1 MVAGGK
7 DLRRE
12 SGLSPVP
19 RLKEIAPEQMS
30 EAQREACAQMVAGK
44 RGRVPPPFQ
53 ALLPSPTLCMRAQ
66 SLGEFLRYD
75 SALLPRLSE
84 LAILVTARFWS
95 AQYEWHV
102 HAAMAE
108 KGGLDRAIIDAI
120 AESRDPS
127 RAMKEDERAVYAF
140 ARMLHEKHQVDDA
153 TYTEAVRCLGDR
165 AVVDLVGILGYYTL
179 ISMTLNVFEVPVPGG
194 NPPLR

>member
-1 MVAGGK
+1 MA
-7 DLRRE
+7 RF
-12 SGLSPVP
+12 S
-19 RLKEIAPEQMS
+19 EIAPEQMN

-53 ALLPSPTLCMRAQ
+53 ALLRSPTLCTRAQ

-75 SALLPRLSE
+75 SALPSRLSE
-84 LAILVTARFWS
+84 LAILVTARFWT

-102 HAAMAE
+102 HATMAE
-108 KGGLDRAIIDAI
+108 KGGLDPKIIAAI
-120 AESRDPS
+120 AAKRDP
-127 RAMKEDERAVYAF
+127 AALMQEDERVVYGF
-140 ARMLHEKHQVDDA
+140 ARMLHERHKVDDA
-153 TYTEAVRCLGDR
+153 TYAEAQHCLGER

-194 NPPLR
+194 GRPLD